1 MPDSLD
7 DLETRRAIIARQ
19 FTELRDFR
27 PGSITPTSGRC
38 GKPNCRC
45 HQPGQPGHG
54 PNDRL
59 TYKLDGKTVTESLP
73 TPAAVAKAQREIS
86 EFRKFQQLSHE
97 FLEVNANICRLRP
110 VEEPALSSQEKK
122 RPKPSI
128 KRSRAK

>member
-7 DLETRRAIIARQ
+7 DLEAQRSVIVGQ
-19 FTELRDFR
+19 FAELSDLR

-38 GKPNCRC
+38 GKPTCRC

-73 TPAAVAKAQREIS
+73 TPAAVAKTQREIS

-97 FLEVNANICRLRP
+97 FIEVNANICRLRP
-110 VEEPALSSQEKK
+110 VEEPPLSGQEKK
-122 RPKPSI
+122 RLKPSI

>member
-7 DLETRRAIIARQ
+7 ELESRRAVIAGQ
-19 FTELRDFR
+19 FSELGDLR

-38 GKPNCRC
+38 GKPTCRC
-45 HQPGQPGHG
+45 HQSGQPGHG

-73 TPAAVAKAQREIS
+73 TPAAVAKAQREVT

-97 FLEVNANICRLRP
+97 FLQVNAQICRARP
-110 VEEPALSSQEKK
+110 VEEPAVSAQEKK
-122 RPKPSI
+122 RPRRSSK
-128 KRSRAK
+128 KSRAK